1 MYGSKHQVHGAA
13 TSSPTLYQE
22 GRPLDLQ
29 LGKSYSPNLPS
40 RVTATISR
48 VISMT
53 MSVVLDVTLQLHQ
66 GPPVHRVLKLYDR
79 RFGSCLRKAGK
90 DSAAPYTQ
98 ENGAAFEAFVR
109 RGMMPGFL
117 HHREEMNETENLPV
131 RARGFLDEPNR
142 TEGLAKYEAAL
153 WQDCIEHFECETKA
167 YHRLAD
173 AQGMLVPRIH
183 GHVSLSATKLAAI
196 IPQETAPYFELA
208 VDAAHEI
215 NKRGVIME
223 DCAPRNVVVDRQS
236 QTPRLVDLAR
246 CIFRDEM
253 ASEWCQWR
261 WHEDENWDPDVEYWE
276 QASTTSNP
284 GAIGAVMANRV
295 QRKTGVKLDFRYP
308 DWSGIIA
315 KIRRRK
321 EEAAAGERET
331 LDAKGVETV
340 KQ

>member
-1 MYGSKHQVHGAA
+1 M
-13 TSSPTLYQE
+13 
-22 GRPLDLQ
+22 
-29 LGKSYSPNLPS
+29 
-40 RVTATISR
+40 
-48 VISMT
+48 
-53 MSVVLDVTLQLHQ
+53 
-66 GPPVHRVLKLYDR
+66 
-79 RFGSCLRKAGK
+79 
-90 DSAAPYTQ
+90 
-98 ENGAAFEAFVR
+98 
-109 RGMMPGFL
+109 
-117 HHREEMNETENLPV
+117 
-131 RARGFLDEPNR
+131 
-142 TEGLAKYEAAL
+142 
-153 WQDCIEHFECETKA
+153 
-167 YHRLAD
+167 
-173 AQGMLVPRIH
+173 VPRIH
-183 GHVSLSATKLAAI
+183 AHVSLSATKLAAI
-196 IPQETAPYFELA
+196 MPQETAPYFEVRGILLERIDGDCLENLTLGPLPQNLGTWQHIIQLA

-276 QASTTSNP
+276 QASTKSNP